1 MLRLSPALLRQQLS
15 SGIWRAAG
23 TAAALMVGLA
33 VLVVMEVQGNT
44 ALSGWRLPTKFPD
57 IFIVSPPSL
66 SSIWQS
72 NGVTFDQEKEIE
84 KVPGIIPGE
93 VMPIAIAFPKLGTGF
108 LAVPNIL
115 ANPDATIFFG
125 IDPDRAF
132 KLMELEFRDGTQEM
146 AQRML
151 KDGKDVTLKE
161 GSAPDP
167 KDASLDAG
175 GNPVIETKGITYDK
189 AAKRWTLHGLVADQ
203 GDSDVITLP
212 RGEQRRFAKSAIEKV
227 EDGRFL
233 IVTNEFKELKH
244 LVVGDPFGLERND
257 GKMAYYT
264 ICGVVWSPGMDVMV
278 GMYDVGRQFDQRTAA
293 SVFGTLEDARRDFGV
308 ERIYVFAANLD
319 WGVQREDFLE
329 RVKKQLHNQ
338 GLKAGDVRQIK
349 ERIVKNFY
357 RLLHL
362 ASTVAFAAM
371 AVASLGVT
379 NTVMAG
385 IRTRRWQ
392 FGVLRSIGVTRSQLL
407 RLVLSEAVLLGL
419 IAVALGLA
427 AGALMTQDAHKLQLL
442 TTGYNPPIAVPWG
455 IISIGVAIV
464 MFISLAASLWPALS
478 VAREDPLTLLQAGRA
493 ST

>member
-1 MLRLSPALLRQQLS
+1 MNPDSAPAPARTPYIAALAGLVLISIDPLLFFGPLDSILAKLGGSPQVVAERAQNFRFYAHFALGLPGVFVGFFLLAPLFVRVVERVVGPLVAWMLRLSPALLRQQLS

-151 KDGKDVTLKE
+151 KNGKDVTLKE

-189 AAKRWTLHGLVADQ
+189 ATKRWTLHGLVAEQ

-212 RGEQRRFAKSAIEKV
+212 RGEQRRFPKSAVEKI

-244 LVVGDPFGLERND
+244 LVVGDQFGLERQRRQD
-257 GKMAYYT
+257 GLLH
-264 ICGVVWSPGMDVMV
+264 D
-278 GMYDVGRQFDQRTAA
+278 
-293 SVFGTLEDARRDFGV
+293 LRRRLV
-308 ERIYVFAANLD
+308 
-319 WGVQREDFLE
+319 
-329 RVKKQLHNQ
+329 
-338 GLKAGDVRQIK
+338 AGDGRDGRHVRRRPAVRPAHRRQ
-349 ERIVKNFY
+349 
-357 RLLHL
+357 RLRH
-362 ASTVAFAAM
+362 AGGRAAG
-371 AVASLGVT
+371 L
-379 NTVMAG
+379 
-385 IRTRRWQ
+385 RR
-392 FGVLRSIGVTRSQLL
+392 RADL
-407 RLVLSEAVLLGL
+407 RLRGQPRL
-419 IAVALGLA
+419 
-427 AGALMTQDAHKLQLL
+427 
-442 TTGYNPPIAVPWG
+442 
-455 IISIGVAIV
+455 
-464 MFISLAASLWPALS
+464 
-478 VAREDPLTLLQAGRA
+478 GRA
-493 ST
+493 ARGLPRARQETAPQPGPQGRRRAADQGADRQELLPPAPSWRARSPSPRWRSRAWA